1 MTTILLIEDEPR
13 IAAFVS
19 RGLESAG
26 YTTVIVEDGAEGLAR
41 ALADDIDLVL
51 LDVGLPTI
59 DGFEVLRR
67 LRAQGS
73 SVPVIMLTARSSTRD
88 TVEGLDAGAND
99 YVSKPF
105 TFDELLARVRSRLR
119 ESSAPSGVSVAHG
132 DVVLDILARRAT
144 VGRTRS
150 RAVRARVRPR
160 RAVPAQPR
168 PCAEPRTAAQP
179 RVGNGL
185 RPGLERRG
193 RLRPLPARQAR
204 RSPHHH
210 RPGRRVPMGVTARAS
225 DGAKKPP
232 VLGEHRGL
240 GEAGL
245 GGCRPRQSRQP
256 GGTRDCSLFEPDV
269 EPDWSR
275 PDGVPASAGG
285 RGSVRLPAPESFEVS
300 WSEPLFFRTF
310 SATLDSRR
318 VIHASMRAED
328 QPRCSAQA
336 YAASHEPDSWTSV
349 TNCSSVAAEG
359 SPICVC
365 TIGGDETSSGSGAGT
380 VSG

>member
-26 YTTVIVEDGAEGLAR
+26 YTTVIIEDGAEGLAR

-67 LRAQGS
+67 LRARGS

-144 VGRTRS
+144 VGGREVELS
-150 RAVRARVRPR
+150 AREF
-160 RAVPAQPR
+160 AL
-168 PCAEPRTAAQP
+168 AEQF
-179 RVGNGL
+179 L
-185 RPGLERRG
+185 
-193 RLRPLPARQAR
+193 
-204 RSPHHH
+204 RSPGRVLSREQLLSRVWGMDFDPGSNVVDVYVRYLRGKLGVHHII
-210 RPGRRVPMGVTARAS
+210 T
-225 DGAKKPP
+225 
-232 VLGEHRGL
+232 
-240 GEAGL
+240 
-245 GGCRPRQSRQP
+245 
-256 GGTRDCSLFEPDV
+256 
-269 EPDWSR
+269 
-275 PDGVPASAGG
+275 
-285 RGSVRLPAPESFEVS
+285 VR
-300 WSEPLFFRTF
+300 
-310 SATLDSRR
+310 
-318 VIHASMRAED
+318 
-328 QPRCSAQA
+328 
-336 YAASHEPDSWTSV
+336 
-349 TNCSSVAAEG
+349 
-359 SPICVC
+359 
-365 TIGGDETSSGSGAGT
+365 GAGYRWE
-380 VSG
+380 